1 MLEIFKIVIYY
12 YKILY
17 KIYKLRTKNIHKI
30 LGGDMKRE
38 RKFRLIGFILPI
50 LMLIQAFFLTPTG
63 LAKEEKDTYNV
74 EINLNIHAWDPDEKA
89 NEPKEENKESNYT
102 YKSSRRQVIYWRID
116 DKLKLDVDKLED
128 SEILKLQK
136 EYDALSIE
144 KINEKFGK
152 GTLSDTSKLVFND
165 NLYDEIDFAS
175 SEFDGLEDKNK
186 IRDGISEERI
196 LIKGLEKGV
205 YLFKETKES
214 EKKAN
219 DKYEPNKLV
228 TTVAKVGKNF
238 ADDKNN
244 VKVNMKR
251 VREVPT
257 KDITLIK
264 VDEDD
269 GNIKLD
275 KVEFKLLRKET
286 STITGDNSKSEVST
300 SYLVP
305 VKDLKN
311 GNYEYDP
318 SIDKP
323 ENIPMLKTNTDGK
336 IVVKGLPEG
345 DYYFEEVKTIEGYDP
360 DLNLGRNNKK
370 KPVKLGGTVTIKN
383 KRIPSLNKYDDTT
396 GRSLDGVTFAV
407 YKKGSEEK
415 LKFKEGKNPGEYIY
429 DEDGKLTDIETKAG
443 GRIYLREMPK
453 GDYYFQEITAIEGY
467 EKSDDPFEFSVD
479 ENHRILVDGKV
490 DSVPVPNTPMGTN
503 TTPKNPKGSHS
514 FIKVDKDDHG
524 KKLAGAKF
532 KVQKLV
538 DDKYKTVVRNGS
550 EYIVESDSNGA
561 LEVTDLEYG
570 HYRLKEAGLP
580 KDYNPVGKFTEFDI
594 GAASS
599 LNTPVLIENKYNPP
613 KEETPPPTPPTPPE
627 TPSTPTKTLTS
638 RSRGPLV
645 KTGDIR
651 IWIYFAIGLLM
662 IVAGFVIVRNQD
674 KKQELA

>member
-1 MLEIFKIVIYY
+1 
-12 YKILY
+12 
-17 KIYKLRTKNIHKI
+17 
-30 LGGDMKRE
+30 MKRE
-38 RKFRLIGFILPI
+38 RKFRLVALILPI
-50 LMLIQAFFLTPTG
+50 LMLIQAFFLAPAG
-63 LAKEEKDTYNV
+63 LAEGDKDTYNV
-74 EINLNIHAWDPDEKA
+74 VINLNIHAWNPDEKA
-89 NEPKEENKESNYT
+89 NEAKEGNKELESI

-128 SEILKLQK
+128 REILKLQK
-136 EYDALSIE
+136 EYNDLSIE
-144 KINEKFGK
+144 KINEKFGE

-165 NLYDEIDFAS
+165 NLYDEIDFS
-175 SEFDGLEDKNK
+175 SAEFDGLEDKDK
-186 IRDGISEERI
+186 IRDNISEERI
-196 LIKGLEKGV
+196 LIDGLEKGL
-205 YLFKETKES
+205 YLFKETVESKE
-214 EKKAN
+214 KAN
-219 DKYEPNKLV
+219 DKYKPSELV
-228 TTVAKVGKNF
+228 TTVAKVGKSF

-244 VKVNMKR
+244 VNVNMKS
-251 VREVPT
+251 VGEVPT

-269 GNIKLD
+269 EDIKLD
-275 KVEFKLLRKET
+275 KVGFKLLRKET

-323 ENIPMLKTNTDGK
+323 ENIPVLKTNTNGK

-345 DYYFEEVKTIEGYDP
+345 DYYFEEVKTVDGYDP
-360 DLNLGRNNKK
+360 DLNIGRNNKEE
-370 KPVKLGGTVTIKN
+370 PVKPGGTVTIAN

-396 GRSLDGVTFAV
+396 GRPLDDVTFAV

-415 LKFKEGKNPGEYIY
+415 LSFKEGKNPGEYIY
-429 DEDGKLTDIETKAG
+429 VESEGITDIETKAG

-453 GDYYFQEITAIEGY
+453 GDYYFKEITAREGY
-467 EKSDDPFEFSVD
+467 IKSEDSFEFSVD

-490 DSVPVPNTPMGTN
+490 DSVPVPNTPKGN
-503 TTPKNPKGSHS
+503 NPTPKNPKGSHK

-538 DDKYKTVVRNGS
+538 DDKYMTVVRNGS

-570 HYRLKEAGLP
+570 HYRLKEVGFP
-580 KDYNPVGKFTEFDI
+580 ENYNPVAEFTEFDI
-594 GAASS
+594 SATSS
-599 LNTPVLIENKYNPP
+599 LNTPVLVENAHKPP

-662 IVAGFVIVRNQD
+662 IVAGFIIIRNQD